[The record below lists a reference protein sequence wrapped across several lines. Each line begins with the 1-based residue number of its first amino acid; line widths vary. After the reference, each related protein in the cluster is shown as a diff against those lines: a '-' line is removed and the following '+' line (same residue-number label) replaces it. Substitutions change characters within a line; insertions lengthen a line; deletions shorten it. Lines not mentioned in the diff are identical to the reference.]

1 MRYPHNDL
9 LNVKTNTEGWELN
22 VTEMIQLEAPTVLEN
37 DPIPDQ
43 IRQDLLKIEG
53 DLKTRI
59 PMHTLVRKIQ
69 KHKVD
74 MATNVKRATD
84 RYEVAKLTP
93 WFSVVNFGGGFGLV
107 TIFAIIIILATTG
120 CVAWKCWQRHQAKA
134 AMAGLVM
141 AFPRAV
147 ALPTANP
154 GVLLVREKTL
164 TGCPDDSGDATTV
177 AVLAIL
183 LAILVI
189 AVVTIAWLKRRQL
202 RQRTIDGLYIQ
213 LVNPH
218 IMEMIFLGE
227 LAMPHGHAYTEGCV
241 LIRDIV
247 VNQLCLK
254 DTLTVTWGINLM
266 GAATPFTRHNSSV
279 QKTG

>member
-1 MRYPHNDL
+1 
-9 LNVKTNTEGWELN
+9 
-22 VTEMIQLEAPTVLEN
+22 
-37 DPIPDQ
+37 
-43 IRQDLLKIEG
+43 
-53 DLKTRI
+53 
-59 PMHTLVRKIQ
+59 MHALVRQIQ

-74 MATNVKRATD
+74 MAINVKRATD

-93 WFSVVNFGGGFGLV
+93 WFSVGNFGGGFGLV
-107 TIFAIIIILATTG
+107 TVFAIIIVLAIIG
-120 CVAWKCWQRHQAKA
+120 CMAWKCWQRHQPKA
-134 AMAGLVM
+134 AMAGLAM

-147 ALPTANP
+147 ALETADP

-164 TGCPDDSGDATTV
+164 TGCPSNPGNATTV

-183 LAILVI
+183 LAALVI
-189 AVVTIAWLKRRQL
+189 AVVMIAWLKRRQL

-227 LAMPHGHAYTEGCV
+227 LAMPHDHAYTEGCV

-254 DTLTVTWGINLM
+254 YTLTVTWGIHLM
-266 GAATPFTRHNSSV
+266 GAATRPGQQPSIIQTQFKCLENWLAS
-279 QKTG
+279 